1 MRLDQVGFEADKSFN
16 LVQIK
21 RLFSEL
27 EVTCPFLP
35 KNQMKRLL
43 GLKGEFLVYKMQ
55 EAMKNPEKNLPSR
68 LITEQVEIF
77 VECKR
82 KGIDINNLIGPKL
95 LGLFRD
101 APSIAALQWGKEF
114 EFLIPECAEFTKF
127 HVDLLNILTEITL
140 NNAID
145 CKRSMKQFSELITD
159 AINLNVRSLAL
170 RPNVM
175 GYFEFLKLTR
185 LQCADTLNS
194 TNDFEQAIDTC
205 LLSLKNRINPNED
218 VRGKLQ
224 IIQLIV
230 NETGNLEKGIKFAHE
245 LFINCDF
252 SSCGSLIMEDLLC
265 IIEDNHSI
273 GSAVGKIITELL
285 EKFSDQLRSSKKC
298 QICVIETLLRL
309 AEKNS
314 TIKEDFQRAEEIF
327 KVVQNLNSKETDE
340 VKLKLKM
347 IKCYIKLDKLSD
359 AKAELDLITED
370 SINVLL
376 LKLEA
381 ALRSQN
387 EFDSFSFIE
396 KILENSES
404 RSENFLSLF
413 NQLKTRIPTELK
425 MKLLQAAKLC
435 GPTGE
440 SVIDIERGI
449 IGLLYDGILE
459 SGLTEEYKIEL
470 NKCLVQRKGI

>member
-1 MRLDQVGFEADKSFN
+1 M
-16 LVQIK
+16 
-21 RLFSEL
+21 
-27 EVTCPFLP
+27 
-35 KNQMKRLL
+35 LL
-43 GLKGEFLVYKMQ
+43 
-55 EAMKNPEKNLPSR
+55 
-68 LITEQVEIF
+68 
-77 VECKR
+77 
-82 KGIDINNLIGPKL
+82 
-95 LGLFRD
+95 
-101 APSIAALQWGKEF
+101 
-114 EFLIPECAEFTKF
+114 
-127 HVDLLNILTEITL
+127 
-140 NNAID
+140 
-145 CKRSMKQFSELITD
+145 
-159 AINLNVRSLAL
+159 
-170 RPNVM
+170 
-175 GYFEFLKLTR
+175 
-185 LQCADTLNS
+185 
-194 TNDFEQAIDTC
+194 
-205 LLSLKNRINPNED
+205 
-218 VRGKLQ
+218 
-224 IIQLIV
+224 
-230 NETGNLEKGIKFAHE
+230 
-245 LFINCDF
+245 
-252 SSCGSLIMEDLLC
+252 
-265 IIEDNHSI
+265 
-273 GSAVGKIITELL
+273 KIR
-285 EKFSDQLRSSKKC
+285 F
-298 QICVIETLLRL
+298 
-309 AEKNS
+309 
-314 TIKEDFQRAEEIF
+314 
-327 KVVQNLNSKETDE
+327 
-340 VKLKLKM
+340 LKLKM